1 MKYIKVLIII
11 AMVLLVFTIGIF
23 SGNAIDVSNAN
34 KLSSN
39 ILYDENN
46 IYVDNIISHQFGEAS
61 IKSCEYLYNL
71 DGSNDYLYVIFDKG
85 YAVYNKYNFEM
96 LEYSPKGQLPY
107 ENTELKKYY
116 AGPSNYLYEKNNKFI
131 DIKSGNEIN
140 ISEQFMQIYSSQIRS
155 KILKSSTSVQSLLNL
170 KYSNIS
176 ANKKAPDQ
184 GDELIVPSVATG
196 TYIENAHYFLSEPT
210 HGDNNKKGEYG
221 NKNTGTCGPV
231 AAQILLT
238 YNNYYNDRRIIENKF
253 LNGYDDLT
261 NSVVDQEK
269 NPNYCEDP
277 MYMSEWTLGS
287 RSEDTGANSF
297 YSYVIESIMEP
308 GADGSTIQ
316 EVANGIEQI
325 LNTSIGNNSYE
336 IKWEEASWLFGW
348 QPISSNKIIEEIDRG
363 NPLIVYT
370 SSNLGAGDHATVA
383 YGYQDYTYPNG
394 DTYSGY
400 VVHYGWQG
408 DTYVWINSSW
418 CDGFISLDITH
429 SHNYTYIGGKYNE
442 KKCMECGYRCY
453 AYDLT
458 DISFEEATI
467 IGYEGILS
475 GDIILPGKING
486 KKINLGNAL
495 LANQTNITS
504 VTFSDGLKSIGAN
517 TFQGCTSL
525 SSISLPSSLIRI
537 GNGAFFGCT
546 ELSSVNFPGAV
557 EEIGANA
564 FQNCVALQ
572 NVCVSEGDAF
582 CTIGNSAF
590 QDCINL
596 SSIETLRWTIIGY
609 NAFLNCTSLREI
621 SASQNIIAIFN
632 AAFANCIS
640 LKNIE
645 LSISF
650 MLGYD
655 AFNGCGALESVTLH
669 CVYDMC
675 DNVFANCPNLT
686 VYASEYTSSV
696 DKLIQSGC
704 TVVSN
709 CVIEEEAYVVS
720 INTNN
725 ITYGINNII
734 NNPMREDYT
743 FDGWYVAADFSGTKF
758 ENITSAPQGTLYA
771 KWVKKSACVAQGT
784 LITLADGTQ
793 KVVEDL
799 TGDEML
805 LVWDLFNGTFSA
817 APILFIDSDPMRA
830 YEVIILTFADGTEV
844 KVIDE
849 HGFWNMDLNEYVFI
863 RADAAKYIGDKFN
876 KQTVDANGNMTYTA
890 VELVSVSIATEYT
903 TAWSPVTYGHLCY
916 YVNGM
921 LSMPGATTGLI
932 NIFEVNSDT
941 MTIDEEL
948 YLADIAEYGLFT
960 YEEFV
965 EIIAIPE
972 EIFNA
977 FNGQHL
983 KVAIGK
989 GLIDL
994 NEIATLVERYS
1005 TFFVSENLI
1014 QEGAELKDCSNH
1026 GNHYGHRCGRKHR
1039 INKYQSKGNAY
1050 GKNRHNLI

>member
-210 HGDNNKKGEYG
+210 HGDNYKKGEYG

-238 YNNYYNDRRIIENKF
+238 YNNYYNDRRIIADRY
-253 LNGYDDLT
+253 LNGYDDST
-261 NSVVDQEK
+261 NSVVNQER

-297 YSYVIESIMEP
+297 YSYVVTSIMEP
-308 GADGSTIQ
+308 GAEGSSII
-316 EVANGIEQI
+316 EVVNGIKQI
-325 LNTSIGNNSYE
+325 LNTSIGNQSYE
-336 IKWEEASWLFGW
+336 IKYEEENWMFGW
-348 QPISSNKIIEEIDRG
+348 QPISSNKIKEEIDRG
-363 NPLIVYT
+363 NPLIVNT
-370 SSNLGAGDHATVA
+370 SSNLGAGNHATVA

-418 CDGFISLDITH
+418 CYGFISLDITH

-564 FQNCVALQ
+564 FQNCVELQ
-572 NVCVSEGDAF
+572 TMSISEGDAI

-596 SSIETLRWTIIGY
+596 TTIKALRRTIIGY
-609 NAFLNCTSLREI
+609 NAFSNCTALNKITS
-621 SASQNIIAIFN
+621 SQNIIAIFN
-632 AAFANCIS
+632 AAFANCKS
-640 LKNIE
+640 LQNIE
-645 LSISF
+645 LLVSF
-650 MLGYD
+650 TLGYD
-655 AFNGCGALESVTLH
+655 AFNGCSALESVTLNY
-669 CVYDMC
+669 VDNMC

-686 VYASEYTSSV
+686 VYASEYTSGV
-696 DKLIQSGC
+696 NKLIQSGC

-709 CVIEEEAYVVS
+709 CVIDVEKACVVS
-720 INTNN
+720 INTTN

-734 NNPMREDYT
+734 NNPMRVGYT
-743 FDGWYVAADFSGTKF
+743 FDGWYVSADFSGTKY
-758 ENITSAPQGTLYA
+758 ENIISAPHGTLYA
-771 KWVKKSACVAQGT
+771 KWAADSACVADGT
-784 LITLADGTQ
+784 MITLADGSQ
-793 KVVEDL
+793 KAVEDL
-799 TGDEML
+799 TGDELL
-805 LVWDLFNGTFSA
+805 LVWNMFTGEFDSA
-817 APILFIDSDPMRA
+817 PVLFIDSEPA
-830 YEVIILTFADGTEV
+830 AEFEVIKLTFSDGTV
-844 KVIDE
+844 VDVIDE
-849 HGFWNMDLNEYVFI
+849 HAFWNFDLNEYVFI
-863 RADAAKYIGDKFN
+863 REDAAKYIGDTFN
-876 KQTVDANGNMTYTA
+876 RQTYNENGEMSYSAVQLTDVDI
-890 VELVSVSIATEYT
+890 VTEYT

-921 LSMPGATTGLI
+921 LSMPGATEGLI
-932 NIFEVNSDT
+932 NIFEVDPDT
-941 MTIDEEL
+941 MTIDSVQ
-948 YLADIAEYGLFT
+948 YAADIAEYGLYT
-960 YEEFV
+960 YDEFV
-965 EIIAIPE
+965 EEVFELPLVMFE
-972 EIFNA
+972 A
-977 FNGQHL
+977 FNGQYM

-989 GLIDL
+989 GLI
-994 NEIATLVERYS
+994 TVERL
-1005 TFFVSENLI
+1005 T
-1014 QEGAELKDCSNH
+1014 ELFAR
-1026 GNHYGHRCGRKHR
+1026 YGE
-1039 INKYQSKGNAY
+1039 
-1050 GKNRHNLI
+1050 LF